1 MITPEGA
8 ALQAMN
14 QSNSTQQ
21 RPRNRRF
28 LDENQLI
35 EDAFRLGVQVFE
47 SGFRP
52 NFIVGLWRGGST
64 VGIYVQECLQTLG
77 VKTDHIALRTSYRG
91 MDHYD
96 AMVAAPEA
104 EIRVHGTHYLLD
116 NLNREDR
123 LLIVD
128 DAFGTGH
135 SVQAVIGKLK
145 GQLKRNM
152 PIDTRIA
159 TLYKRAGAAKTDLQP
174 DFCLHTTEDWLVF
187 PYEMNGLSRAE
198 IDANKPYLS
207 SILDSVKPLV

>member
-104 EIRVHGTHYLLD
+104 EIRVHGTHYGNSEKDFLIWQNTATPPTEFPDEADDLRRRRVRWQAQANPQGVVPDRDGSGGAVEGLD
-116 NLNREDR
+116 CFDR
-123 LLIVD
+123 
-128 DAFGTGH
+128 
-135 SVQAVIGKLK
+135 
-145 GQLKRNM
+145 
-152 PIDTRIA
+152 A
-159 TLYKRAGAAKTDLQP
+159 TLSEG
-174 DFCLHTTEDWLVF
+174 
-187 PYEMNGLSRAE
+187 
-198 IDANKPYLS
+198 
-207 SILDSVKPLV
+207 